1 MGGLIMSEH
10 RDVSVQNKVRV
21 DTNSDLFKFFVAL
34 AAISIAIN
42 VVAIL
47 RETATSNELRKQE
60 LEIAK
65 KQYALDS
72 LRYYAPVKQR

>member
-1 MGGLIMSEH
+1 MSEH

-34 AAISIAIN
+34 AAISIACN
-42 VVAIL
+42 VVGIRHEL
-47 RETATSNELRKQE
+47 RESNELRKQE

>member
-1 MGGLIMSEH
+1 MSEQ
-10 RDVSVQNKVRV
+10 RSVHIDNKVRV
-21 DTNSDLFKFFVAL
+21 DTDSDLFKFFVAL

-42 VVAIL
+42 VAGI
-47 RETATSNELRKQE
+47 RHEATTSNELRKQE

-72 LRYYAPVKQR
+72 LRYYAPVKHR

>member
-1 MGGLIMSEH
+1 MSEQ
-10 RDVSVQNKVRV
+10 RYVSVQNKVRV
-21 DTNSDLFKFFVAL
+21 DTDSDLFKFFVAL
-34 AAISIAIN
+34 AAISIAVN
-42 VVAIL
+42 VAAI
-47 RETATSNELRKQE
+47 RHEAATSNELRKQE

>member
-1 MGGLIMSEH
+1 MSEH
-10 RDVSVQNKVRV
+10 RDVHIDNKVRV

>member
-1 MGGLIMSEH
+1 MSEQ
-10 RDVSVQNKVRV
+10 RYISVQNKVRV

-34 AAISIAIN
+34 ATISIACN
-42 VVAIL
+42 VVGIRHEL
-47 RETATSNELRKQE
+47 RESNELRKQE